1 VTAPSGSRP
10 DALFLNGRFHT
21 LDPARP
27 LAGALA
33 ASGGRI
39 VALGEPDELAA
50 AFPGYTRIDL
60 GGRTVLPGFVDSHIH
75 LAAYGIALR
84 RIDLA
89 GAGSLR
95 EAVSAVR
102 AAARE
107 HPEAWILGRGWD
119 KNVWP
124 EDRFP
129 SATDLD
135 PVSPA
140 NPVALSSKDGHL
152 LWVNS
157 AAMRL
162 AGVTPQ
168 TPDPPGGEITRDE
181 RGLPTGILKEESAKA
196 LVGKVIPPAG
206 ARAVERGIRDAG
218 AILHR
223 VGITGVHSFVGT
235 ERYEGETV
243 FGVLQDLAAR
253 GNLPLRVCATLP
265 LGALEAAASG
275 LRTGSGDAWLRT
287 GPLKVFADGT
297 LGSQT
302 AGMLEPYDG
311 QPHNTGIAIH
321 GREEL
326 AAIVRRAVGAGCWCA
341 IHAIGDRANRWVLD
355 AYQANADASR
365 RLGARHRIEHVQLIH
380 PDDLPRLAALGVTA
394 SMQPIHATSD
404 RDIADRYWGR
414 RSRTAYAW
422 RSLLRAGTVLA
433 FGSDA
438 PVETPDPWQ
447 GIYAAVT
454 RRRPADQRTAW
465 YPEEALTIEE
475 AVRAYTVGAAW
486 ASGEEGVKGILSPG
500 RLADFIVLDR
510 DVMFEPPEAL
520 LETTVLVTIIGGR
533 PVYAAG
539 PLSGMA
545 SGGLPK

>member
-1 VTAPSGSRP
+1 V
-10 DALFLNGRFHT
+10 
-21 LDPARP
+21 
-27 LAGALA
+27 
-33 ASGGRI
+33 
-39 VALGEPDELAA
+39 GETDELAA
-50 AFPGYTRIDL
+50 AFPGHPRVDL
-60 GGRTVLPGFVDSHIH
+60 GGRTVLPGIVDSHIH

-84 RIDLA
+84 RVDLSE
-89 GAGSLR
+89 AGSLR
-95 EAVSAVR
+95 EAVSAVGA

-107 HPEAWILGRGWD
+107 RPERWILGRGWD

-129 SATDLD
+129 SAADLD

-152 LWVNS
+152 LWVNGR
-157 AAMRL
+157 ALRL

-168 TPDPPGGEITRDE
+168 TPDPPGGEIARDD
-181 RGLPTGILKEESAKA
+181 RGVPTGILKEESAKA
-196 LVGKVIPPAG
+196 LVGNVIPPADIQT
-206 ARAVERGIRDAG
+206 VERGIREGTAR
-218 AILHR
+218 LHR
-223 VGITGVHSFVGT
+223 MGITGVHSFVGT
-235 ERYEGETV
+235 ESYEGDRV
-243 FGVLQDLAAR
+243 FGVLQQLAAR
-253 GNLPLRVCATLP
+253 GNLSLRVCATLP
-265 LGALEAAASG
+265 LGVLDAAASG
-275 LRTGSGDAWLRT
+275 LRTGSGTEWLRV
-287 GPLKVFADGT
+287 GPVKVFADGT

-302 AGMLEPYDG
+302 ASMLEPFDG
-311 QPHNTGIAIH
+311 LPANTGIAIH

-326 AAIVRRAVGAGCWCA
+326 AAIVRQAVAAGWWCA

-355 AYQANADASR
+355 AYEANADATR
-365 RLGARHRIEHVQLIH
+365 RLGARHRIEHVQLLH
-380 PDDLPRLAALGVTA
+380 PDDLPRLARLGVTA

-422 RSLLRAGTVLA
+422 RSLLRVGTILA

-454 RRRPADQRTAW
+454 RRGAAEHRTAW

-475 AVRAYTVGAAW
+475 AVRSYTVGAAW
-486 ASGEEGVKGILSPG
+486 ASGEEQLKGTLSYG

-510 DVMFEPPEAL
+510 DVMSEPPEAL
-520 LETTVLVTIIGGR
+520 LEVKVLATFVGGR
-533 PVYAAG
+533 PVFVAD
-539 PLSGMA
+539 PLRGIA
-545 SGGLPK
+545 SALEGVPDGRPGIRAQGRKSH